1 MEAPKPGNLVF
12 AGAFTE
18 GASVIRTPQKPLR
31 RSNQTEKGCGE
42 GRTSL
47 GWTPRSATS
56 QRRGGPG
63 PGACQ
68 AELATP
74 SADQADTDFKLK
86 PPAENLQSLRVTAGS
101 ALPTCLKA
109 AKSASHK
116 GVGGQDTRPGG
127 GTHTRTHTPPPPHPP
142 ASRQGDGAQL
152 CGRPS
157 RSVPAAQCAPPQRP
171 GFTASLLTPATQKLL
186 DGVLRWVA
194 G

>member
-47 GWTPRSATS
+47 GWTPRSATP

-86 PPAENLQSLRVTAGS
+86 PPAENLQPLRVTAGS

-127 GTHTRTHTPPPPHPP
+127 GTHTHTHHPHPIP
-142 ASRQGDGAQL
+142 QHP
-152 CGRPS
+152 GRGMGHS
-157 RSVPAAQCAPPQRP
+157 
-171 GFTASLLTPATQKLL
+171 F
-186 DGVLRWVA
+186 VA
-194 G
+194 GCQGPSLQLSAPHLRGLDLLPAYSHLQPRSF